1 MKKYNFYYNSI
12 LLMIARNPDF
22 QKKAQETCLTIWA
35 DGNKC
40 SFADDVSN
48 KASMEVDRLIDL
60 ELI

>member
-1 MKKYNFYYNSI
+1 MKRYNFYYNNI

-22 QKKAQETCLTIWA
+22 QKKAGNTCPTIWA
-35 DGNKC
+35 DGSEC
-40 SFADDVSN
+40 SFADDISN

>member
-1 MKKYNFYYNSI
+1 MKYNFYYLEI
-12 LLMIARNPDF
+12 MHLIIRCPTF
-22 QKKAQETCLTIWA
+22 QKKAQETCPTIWA
-35 DGNKC
+35 NGNKC